1 MQAPAWLFLC
11 GPVDSTDA
19 IHPATVRW
27 VCVAR
32 CGMIITLPWP
42 PKELSPNARVHWAR
56 GITSRDRA
64 GLPVN
69 KNDLATAKEF

>member
-1 MQAPAWLFLC
+1 
-11 GPVDSTDA
+11 
-19 IHPATVRW
+19 
-27 VCVAR
+27 
-32 CGMIITLPWP
+32 MIITLPWP

-69 KNDLATAKEF
+69 KNDLATAKELLQIADKLRKK